1 MPERRRRK
9 PLVISRRTGGILVC
23 LIAAVLGYGA
33 ITVIE
38 RGRMAIGAHWPAAV
52 AAGAGASAGLMVLLA
67 VMVAVARWRR
77 RASRSISLA
86 ARVILTAFLLTTWAG
101 LAIATSSG
109 PVTSS
114 LEVGLAAFVLPVGCL
129 IVVLVPLV
137 TWRKRSPGAADRY
150 VLVATVT
157 VRGDYWTVGWMGLGR
172 RPGTLRAA
180 TLTDAAD
187 QAFEAASALRPGT
200 AAAELRM
207 MIYPGPFRRGTTFEI
222 SGEPGDLRAAEQ
234 GQPAETYHSA
244 SLEGLAD
251 SIRQARQGSRK
262 GFRLHWI
269 RSLVVGG
276 AVPSS
281 ATGPEGA
288 GV

>member
-33 ITVIE
+33 ITVVE
-38 RGRMAIGAHWPAAV
+38 QGRRTASAHWAAAV
-52 AAGAGASAGLMVLLA
+52 TAGVGTSAGLIALLA

-86 ARVILTAFLLTTWAG
+86 AQVILTAFLLTTWAG
-101 LAIATSSG
+101 LAVATSSG
-109 PVTSS
+109 PVTSP
-114 LEVGLAAFVLPVGCL
+114 LEVGLAAFVLPVGCV

-137 TWRKRSPGAADRY
+137 TWRKRSPGTADRY
-150 VLVATVT
+150 ALVATVN

-269 RSLVVGG
+269 RSLIVAGT
-276 AVPSS
+276 VPSP
-281 ATGPEGA
+281 ATGPDRAGA
-288 GV
+288 